1 MVLLVVFVVA
11 AVVGT
16 IFGGWR
22 LGAEALGAYVFCQ
35 VGANSP
41 QTFRGSKEAL
51 ERIANKALA
60 KAQTLTQKK

>member
-22 LGAEALGAYVFCQ
+22 LGAEVIAAYICCQ

-41 QTFRGSKEAL
+41 QTFRKSRAAL
-51 ERIANKALA
+51 EAIANKALA
-60 KAQTLTQKK
+60 KAHAGK